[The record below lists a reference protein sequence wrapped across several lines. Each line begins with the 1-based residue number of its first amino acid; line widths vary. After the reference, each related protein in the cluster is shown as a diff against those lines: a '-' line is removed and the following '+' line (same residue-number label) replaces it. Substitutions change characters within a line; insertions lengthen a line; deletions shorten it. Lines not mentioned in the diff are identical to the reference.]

1 MMIAM
6 YSSLHYLYLQ
16 VISQILNLHQ
26 MLFLAFGIKKNIWAS
41 SALLSLCNTGCYSYF
56 QLRLKNVLFQVIY
69 LFLCLCHFL
78 SVSVSGSLS
87 VSLSLFLS
95 LPHTYIYAC
104 VRTRVHTH
112 THTHTPQVVL
122 DGWPSFQMTK
132 QLVCFVIPFLQLTF
146 LKLGNTN
153 LVSEIQIET

>member
-6 YSSLHYLYLQ
+6 YSSLRYLYLQ

-26 MLFLAFGIKKNIWAS
+26 MLFLAFGIKENIWAS
-41 SALLSLCNTGCYSYF
+41 SALLSLCNTGCYPYF

-87 VSLSLFLS
+87 LSLSLSLS
-95 LPHTYIYAC
+95 PSHIH
-104 VRTRVHTH
+104 VRAHTH
-112 THTHTPQVVL
+112 THTHTHVPQVVL

-132 QLVCFVIPFLQLTF
+132 QLVCSVIPFLQLTF
-146 LKLGNTN
+146 LKLGNIS
-153 LVSEIQIET
+153 L